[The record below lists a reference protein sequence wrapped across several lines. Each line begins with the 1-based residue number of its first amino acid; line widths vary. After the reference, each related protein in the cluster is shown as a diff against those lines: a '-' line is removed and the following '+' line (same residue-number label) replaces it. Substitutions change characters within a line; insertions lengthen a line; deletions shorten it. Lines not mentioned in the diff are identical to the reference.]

1 MKASVHH
8 VSMPM
13 RSPFGHARATRRT
26 ADNVVVTVER
36 DGVPGIGESV
46 PREYVTGETVDSVFA
61 ALTSLDL
68 DALERSIDGQ
78 SLAAAAR
85 SIEALDLPARLA
97 AGGRPGLAASCALEL
112 ALLDSCG
119 RRFGHPLRAL
129 AAQLDLPE
137 SLRQRPGQ
145 RYPVAGALDFTRTPE
160 ELHRE
165 CAGLSHLKVKLGLGR
180 DQDVDRVRRVREMF
194 GDSLGLAVDANMA
207 WSLDEAVAMVERLA
221 PYRVAWYEEPLAKG
235 ALADYR
241 ALRQR
246 TGARVMLDES
256 LCSASDA
263 AAALAA
269 EACDLFNIR
278 LSKCGGFVASLRLA
292 ALAHRHGLSFQLGI
306 QIGEM
311 AVLTAAARQFA
322 GAVRGLAAYEGTG
335 VDRRF
340 AEQITNELISIDR
353 DTWMAEDLPGP
364 GLGVTVHDQVL
375 RAHTRRV
382 ARFGDGGWAESRAAT

>member
-1 MKASVHH
+1 MRASVHH

-13 RSPFGHARATRRT
+13 RSAFGHARATRRT
-26 ADNVVVTVER
+26 ADNVVVTVECA
-36 DGVPGIGESV
+36 GVRGIGESV
-46 PREYVTGETVDSVFA
+46 PRDYVTGESIDSVFA

-68 DALERSIDGQ
+68 DALERSIDGE
-78 SLAAAAR
+78 SFAAAAR
-85 SIEALDLPARLA
+85 SIEALELPARLA
-97 AGGRPGLAASCALEL
+97 ESGRPGLAASCALEL
-112 ALLDSCG
+112 ALLDSYS

-137 SLRQRPGQ
+137 AVRQRPGQ

-160 ELHRE
+160 ELHRD
-165 CAGLSHLKVKLGLGR
+165 CAGLTHLKVKLGR
-180 DQDVDRVRRVREMF
+180 DDDVDRVRRVRAIF

-207 WSLDEAVAMVERLA
+207 WSLAQAVDMVERLA
-221 PYRVAWYEEPLAKG
+221 PYRVAWYEEPLAQR

-241 ALRQR
+241 ELRRR

-263 AAALAA
+263 AAAIAA

-278 LSKCGGFVASLRLA
+278 LSKCGGFLASLRLA
-292 ALAHRHGLSFQLGI
+292 ALAHEHGLSFQLGI

-340 AEQITNELISIDR
+340 AEQITNESIPIDR
-353 DTWMAEDLPGP
+353 ESWVAEDLPGP
-364 GLGVTVHDQVL
+364 GLGVTVRDAVL
-375 RAHTRRV
+375 QAHTRHV
-382 ARFGDGGWAESRAAT
+382 ARFVDGSWRA